1 MVCSDWF
8 RTWDTKPPPVFLSRC
23 GMDKRDSV
31 KSGTAPRMPA
41 SRPPGLLTPRP
52 PSGSARPP
60 PPVTTAALRVLEANG
75 AMGRRP
81 LVERAP
87 GVCKAALPQ
96 TSKAALPQ
104 TTIHG
109 APARSAGAGLRS
121 PANRPPASGKGE
133 RAPMKTSGQG
143 SISSPG
149 RASSGIARPG
159 PVVQKRLQPPTKE
172 PSVRGKTPE
181 MPKRNT
187 LNSGTRRVLSA
198 DSLGPTSGAPS
209 PAITRRSRAP
219 ATEVGLPQPAPS
231 ARQRPLTTEAARKP
245 GSSASEPSATELSPA
260 IRRRSVAGG
269 SLQKPVSRSLIP
281 SATPQLSPSR
291 SGVSPRV
298 TPRAPA
304 HTSQLKSKGQ
314 QALHPTQTTVPRKNK
329 PSVQSLIPASSS
341 VTPAPPGASSVQ
353 GPDDPS
359 QTTLPPS
366 PPATPPLP
374 ASLQLLQA
382 QASSQ
387 AMPHSQSGQGSP
399 SPPPLSLQNLP
410 STSATPPL
418 LAPPTSLD
426 TDEASDSPPP
436 KAVISSSPP
445 PLIQNMPPN
454 QASSSATLPQETLS
468 ATPFS
473 PAPISLATP
482 PPQLLPS
489 PPISP
494 QNLPTPLVT
503 SSQLPLSTPF
513 RANFSESPP
522 LPQATLANRTT
533 PSLQDPLFLAISPPV
548 SSSTS
553 ISPPL
558 LASSVVTPSLRLPP
572 SQTSPTSQAS
582 LLTLPPSLASSPQ
595 PATPPPLALS
605 PLSTQLSMG
614 SPSLQASPSF
624 LPTPPMQPRAL
635 PSPPLQA
642 PPVTYPLP
650 LSSPSASP
658 PLPALLSP
666 PASPPLEGPL
676 SPSASPSSPLATP
689 PPEAPPSLGSPTLSP
704 LATPPPQAPPLAL
717 PPLPASTSSLD
728 TATCFPQGPLLA
740 LPPLQTS
747 PSPLTIPCPQTPP
760 SLALPSLQSP
770 SSPLVTATH
779 PLQIPLVVL
788 PTLQTPPSP
797 LTTFPPGAP
806 PGLTSPVVQPP
817 SPPASPPLQAPR
829 RPPTPGPDV
838 PITGPRLTLAL
849 APAPPP
855 PPSRSPSSTLSG
867 PDLAGHSSSAT
878 STPEELRGYDS
889 GPEGCATISPAPDA
903 DLAACH
909 PASWSR
915 SSAPQL
921 AVRGT
926 PGVPLPWPPTAG
938 PGSSD
943 GLCTIYEAEG
953 PESVAPTPGS
963 LDVEPEPMPG
973 SGSAK
978 VTAADCA
985 GASSRSPKS
994 ARLGELPLGAL
1005 QASVVQHLLSRTL
1018 LLAAAEG
1025 AAVGCEGSSGGSGVG
1040 GVSGGSRAPLSDAE
1054 LGRWAELLSPLDES
1068 RASITSVTS
1077 FSPDDVASPQG
1088 DWTVVEVETFH

>member
-1 MVCSDWF
+1 
-8 RTWDTKPPPVFLSRC
+8 
-23 GMDKRDSV
+23 MDKKDNI
-31 KSGTAPRMPA
+31 KSGTAPQTPA

-104 TTIHG
+104 TSKAALPQTSKAALPQTTIQG
-109 APARSAGAGLRS
+109 APARSAGAGPRS
-121 PANRPPASGKGE
+121 PANRPLASGKGE

-149 RASSGIARPG
+149 RASSAIARPG
-159 PVVQKRLQPPTKE
+159 LVVQKRLQPPTKE
-172 PSVRGKTPE
+172 PVVRGKTPE
-181 MPKRNT
+181 TPKRNT
-187 LNSGTRRVLSA
+187 LSSGTRRVLSA

-209 PAITRRSRAP
+209 PTITRRSRVP

-231 ARQRPLTTEAARKP
+231 ARQRPQNTETPRKP
-245 GSSASEPSATELSPA
+245 VSSASELSATRLSPA
-260 IRRRSVAGG
+260 IGRCSIAGG

-314 QALHPTQTTVPRKNK
+314 HALHPTQTTVPRKNR
-329 PSVQSLIPASSS
+329 PSVQSLISASSL
-341 VTPAPPGASSVQ
+341 VTPVPPGASSVQ
-353 GPDDPS
+353 VPEDPL

-374 ASLQLLQA
+374 ASLQLVQA
-382 QASSQ
+382 PTSSQ
-387 AMPHSQSGQGSP
+387 AIMPHSQSGQGSP

-410 STSATPPL
+410 SPPATPPL
-418 LAPPTSLD
+418 LAPSTSLG
-426 TDEASDSPPP
+426 TEEASDSPPP
-436 KAVISSSPP
+436 RAVISSSLP
-445 PLIQNMPPN
+445 PLIQSMPHN
-454 QASSSATLPQETLS
+454 QTSSATLPQETLS
-468 ATPFS
+468 ATPSS
-473 PAPISLATP
+473 PAPLPLPTP

-494 QNLPTPLVT
+494 QDLPTPLVT
-503 SSQLPLSTPF
+503 PSQLPLSTLTTPPF
-513 RANFSESPP
+513 PDNFSVSPP
-522 LPQATLANRTT
+522 LPQAT
-533 PSLQDPLFLAISPPV
+533 PSNLTMPPLQDPQVLAIPPPV

-553 ISPPL
+553 ISPPPL
-558 LASSVVTPSLRLPP
+558 VPHSSVVTPPLMLPP
-572 SQTSPTSQAS
+572 SPTLPTSEAS
-582 LLTLPPSLASSPQ
+582 LLTLPPAPASSPQ
-595 PATPPPLALS
+595 QATPSPLALS
-605 PLSTQLSMG
+605 PLSAQLSMG
-614 SPSLQASPSF
+614 SLSLQASPF
-624 LPTPPMQPRAL
+624 LPTPPMQPHAL

-642 PPVTYPLP
+642 SPVTYPLP

-666 PASPPLEGPL
+666 PASPPLDGPL

-689 PPEAPPSLGSPTLSP
+689 PPEAPPALGSPTLSP
-704 LATPPPQAPPLAL
+704 LATPPPQTPPLAL
-717 PPLPASTSSLD
+717 PPPPASTSSLD
-728 TATCFPQGPLLA
+728 TDTCSLQRPLLA

-747 PSPLTIPCPQTPP
+747 PSPLTIPSPQTPP

-770 SSPLVTATH
+770 SSPLATATP

-797 LTTFPPGAP
+797 LTTLPPGAP
-806 PGLTSPVVQPP
+806 PGLASPVVQPP

-838 PITGPRLTLAL
+838 PISGPRLTLAL
-849 APAPPP
+849 APVPPP

-903 DLAACH
+903 ELAACH

-915 SSAPQL
+915 SSAPPL

-926 PGVPLPWPPTAG
+926 PGVALPWPPTAG

-963 LDVEPEPMPG
+963 LDVEPEPRPG
-973 SGSAK
+973 PGSAK
-978 VTAADCA
+978 VTAAACP

-1018 LLAAAEG
+1018 LLAATEG
-1025 AAVGCEGSSGGSGVG
+1025 AAVGSEGGSGGSGGG